1 MGAIIKACGTSASPT
16 LGSSIAHAAEAARQC
31 LSTAGVSIDDVEVL
45 INAGVYRDN
54 NMVEPAMSAL
64 ISREL
69 GLGLDYIKHPT
80 RKTAFTFDLMSGGA
94 GMLNAIQVASAYLA
108 TGEAEY
114 VLVVASDAHPSN
126 RRVDGFPYASVG
138 GALLLARGEAGRG
151 FGRVQ
156 VATSSAGS
164 PGVTGS
170 LRLGG
175 SVPDGRSRIHVERDV
190 GFEQQA
196 LELAVQTA
204 RKHAREGGISLA
216 QTTLISSQL
225 SPGFAATLARRLEAA
240 GGVTVDGL
248 DGDPHTSAL
257 AFAYAARPAHNHD
270 PLLFV
275 AVGAGLT
282 AACAV
287 YRP

>member
-1 MGAIIKACGTSASPT
+1 MGSIIKAFGTSASPAIT
-16 LGSSIAHAAEAARQC
+16 SSIAHAAEAAQKC
-31 LSTAGVSIDDVEVL
+31 VSAAGISIDDVDVL

-69 GLGLDYIKHPT
+69 GLGLDYIKQPVK
-80 RKTAFTFDLMSGGA
+80 KTAFTFDLMSGGA
-94 GMLNAIQVASAYLA
+94 GLLNAVQVASAYLA
-108 TGEAEY
+108 TGDAEH

-138 GALLLARGEAGRG
+138 GAFLLARGEAEQG

-156 VATSSAGS
+156 VSTSSGAS
-164 PGVTGS
+164 PGVTGK
-170 LRLGG
+170 LRFGG
-175 SVPDGRSRIHVERDV
+175 SVADGRSRMNVERDA

-204 RKHAREGGISLA
+204 RKYARDEELSLA
-216 QTTLISSQL
+216 NTTVISSQL
-225 SPGFAATLARRLEAA
+225 SPGFASTLARRLEAA
-240 GGVTVDGL
+240 GGVQVEGL

-257 AFAYAARPAHNHD
+257 TFAYGARPAASTG